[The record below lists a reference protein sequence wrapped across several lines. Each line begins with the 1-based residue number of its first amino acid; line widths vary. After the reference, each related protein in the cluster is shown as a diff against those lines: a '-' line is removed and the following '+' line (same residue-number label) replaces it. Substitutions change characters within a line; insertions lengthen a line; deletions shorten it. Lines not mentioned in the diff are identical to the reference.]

1 LYNPDVESHKLIGS
15 EDRSQQ
21 NTKPLEVEDLCC
33 GKVASVLD
41 LQDCHT
47 QAKSPDTLMKHVQ
60 ETIRLCLEMEAGAV
74 DSQKKWRCLVETLPF
89 DTKKL
94 QEIFRS
100 NDVEMVGVF
109 GSMARGEATEQ
120 SDIDLLVRFSRR
132 KSLLEMVKLEREVS
146 TALGRK
152 VDLLT
157 EGAISPYLRDRVKRE
172 LRVIYRA

>member
-1 LYNPDVESHKLIGS
+1 
-15 EDRSQQ
+15 
-21 NTKPLEVEDLCC
+21 
-33 GKVASVLD
+33 
-41 LQDCHT
+41 
-47 QAKSPDTLMKHVQ
+47 
-60 ETIRLCLEMEAGAV
+60 MEA
-74 DSQKKWRCLVETLPF
+74 LPF

-120 SDIDLLVRFSRR
+120 SDIDLLVRFSKR

-146 TALGRK
+146 TAVGRK

-157 EGAISPYLRDRVKRE
+157 ESAISPYLRDKVKRE
-172 LRVIYRA
+172 LQVIYGA